1 MIQAPD
7 LPFWGA
13 LTVAILVMLG
23 AIITLIGSAGLLR
36 LKEFQQRMH
45 APTLG
50 STLGTGSVL
59 LGSAICFTI
68 MQGRPTLHELL
79 IALFL
84 TLTTPVSF
92 MLLARAAL
100 YRDRLA
106 ESTGPE

>member
-7 LPFWGA
+7 IPLWVALIVASLVVTGA
-13 LTVAILVMLG
+13 L
-23 AIITLIGSAGLLR
+23 ITFIGSVGLLR

-50 STLGTGSVL
+50 STVGAGCIL
-59 LGSAICFTI
+59 LGSAVCFTAL
-68 MQGRPTLHELL
+68 QGRPTLHELL

-92 MLLARAAL
+92 MLLARAAM
-100 YRDRLA
+100 YRDQLA
-106 ESTGPE
+106 EGSKPE